1 MALLLLIALAAFKI
15 DGWLSTLLLI
25 LAMIVSSPVVVLPKK
40 SFKWLLVGILFV
52 LALWQ
57 FPDIERYREAFEEQL
72 ETQPL
77 PVEPGNEKNK
87 EDSSH

>member
-1 MALLLLIALAAFKI
+1 MLHYYVMAILLLIALAAFKI
-15 DGWLSTLLLI
+15 DGWLSTVLLI
-25 LAMIVSSPVVVLPKK
+25 LAMIVSSPVVVFPQKAI
-40 SFKWLLVGILFV
+40 KWLLVAILFL

-77 PVEPGNEKNK
+77 PKK
-87 EDSSH
+87 DA